1 MPFPLVAIAI
11 GAGIGALAGGMSG
24 EDGFD
29 WKRALMG
36 GVLGGAT
43 GGIGA
48 AALGPVAAA
57 SGGGWMAAGGAST
70 AAGFGAPAASSAAGL
85 ASTSAPGLAAMGGL
99 SAAPASGIAAS
110 GVGGLSYGMG
120 SQAAAASKAGYLGS
134 GLGSS
139 LGSMGGPGIASVQA
153 PALQSSYASTAG
165 SQGLG
170 YGAPQS
176 SYATPKGKGLD
187 WNKVDLSNVGDAT
200 QKSLQQKPA
209 EPFDD
214 RIVQGQEKTG
224 QSSDSSVATELAAA
238 AASMQSPTS
247 QPGLNIEDD
256 VASFS
261 RGRGVVMT
269 PKGSLTGGLLVGPGT
284 GTSDSIASTIFPDV
298 ASKLGASSAQNIQGG
313 GHSLQPAAL
322 SDGEYVLTAKAV
334 KGFGKKAGAPP
345 GQEREYGS
353 KLLDSVMNQMQRV

>member
-1 MPFPLVAIAI
+1 MPFPLIPVLI
-11 GAGIGALAGGMSG
+11 GAGIGAMAGGMSG
-24 EDGFD
+24 EDGWD
-29 WKRALMG
+29 WNKALMG
-36 GVLGGAT
+36 GVFGAAT
-43 GGIGA
+43 GGVGA
-48 AALGPVAAA
+48 AAVAP
-57 SGGGWMAAGGAST
+57 AAGA
-70 AAGFGAPAASSAAGL
+70 AASSAAGL
-85 ASTSAPGLAAMGGL
+85 ASTSAPGLAAVGGL

-139 LGSMGGPGIASVQA
+139 LGSMGGPGIAPLPQA